1 MRLVNEFGNV
11 VVYTESKRKIE
22 RLKTQGYRQCELP
35 TNKEAPKVEGAVK
48 KNVNRNKTNAK
59 RDI

>member
-35 TNKEAPKVEGAVK
+35 AKEEKAPEKEGAK
-48 KNVNRNKTNAK
+48 KNVRQRKVKAE
-59 RDI
+59 